1 MRGLKITAIVSF
13 TLLLVMVCLVGYL
26 FLSSEVQVTNISA
39 QGISAG
45 NNPEAFEKLK
55 SAVSDGTFQGTLFQK
70 PLEWKPAS
78 DYVYIE
84 YTLTLRN
91 NCLIPIDMIEVQ
103 IVPQST
109 DILQTADLDVHSLDL
124 KSEGSIKTSILS
136 PKDAHPVREIIV
148 TYYVWGVSFSLRTTY
163 GN

>member
-1 MRGLKITAIVSF
+1 MRGLKITAIISF
-13 TLLLVMVCLVGYL
+13 TLLLVMICLVGYL
-26 FLSSEVQVTNISA
+26 FLSSEVIVTNISA
-39 QGISAG
+39 QGISPE
-45 NNPEAFEKLK
+45 NDPEAFEKLK
-55 SAVSDGTFQGTLFQK
+55 NAVADETFQGTLFQK
-70 PLEWKPAS
+70 PLEWKDAS

-84 YTLTLRN
+84 YTVTLQN
-91 NCLIPIDMIEVQ
+91 NCLIPIDMLEVQ

-124 KSEGSIKTSILS
+124 KSEGSLKACILS

-163 GN
+163 GS

>member
-1 MRGLKITAIVSF
+1 MRGLKITAIILF
-13 TLLLVMVCLVGYL
+13 TLLLVMICLVGYL
-26 FLSSEVQVTNISA
+26 FLSSEVVVTNISA
-39 QGISAG
+39 QGVSAG
-45 NNPEAFEKLK
+45 NDPETFEKLK
-55 SAVSDGTFQGTLFQK
+55 NSIADGTFQGTMFQK
-70 PLEWKPAS
+70 PLEWKAAS

-84 YTLTLRN
+84 YTVTLQN
-91 NCLIPIDMIEVQ
+91 NCLIPIDMIEVH

-124 KSEGSIKTSILS
+124 KSEGSLKACILS

-163 GN
+163 GS

>member
-1 MRGLKITAIVSF
+1 MRGLKITAIISF

-26 FLSSEVQVTNISA
+26 FLSSEVMVTNISA
-39 QGISAG
+39 QGIPAG
-45 NNPEAFEKLK
+45 NDPEAFEKLK
-55 SAVSDGTFQGTLFQK
+55 KTVADGTFQGTLFQK
-70 PLEWKPAS
+70 PLEWKDAS
-78 DYVYIE
+78 EYVYIE
-84 YTLTLRN
+84 YTVTLQN

-109 DILQTADLDVHSLDL
+109 DILQTADMDIHSLDL
-124 KSEGSIKTSILS
+124 KSEGNLKTRILS

-163 GN
+163 GS

>member
-1 MRGLKITAIVSF
+1 MRGLKITAIISF
-13 TLLLVMVCLVGYL
+13 TLLLVMICLVGYL
-26 FLSSEVQVTNISA
+26 FLSSEVAVTNISA
-39 QGISAG
+39 QGVSAG

-55 SAVSDGTFQGTLFQK
+55 NSIADGTFQGTMFQK
-70 PLEWKPAS
+70 PLEWKEAS

-84 YTLTLRN
+84 YNVTLQN

-124 KSEGSIKTSILS
+124 KSEGNLKACILS

-163 GN
+163 GS